1 MKVIYTILA
10 GSIAPSVYAH
20 TGDHSALT
28 SSLTHAFSSFEHLA
42 AALCVLGA
50 VAGLVALGIKM
61 SAKLKVSRA
70 K

>member
-1 MKVIYTILA
+1 MKVIYKILA
-10 GSIAPSVYAH
+10 GSFVPSVYAH

-28 SSLTHAFSSFEHLA
+28 SSLAHAFSSLEHLA
-42 AALCVLGA
+42 AAFCVLGV
-50 VAGLVALGIKM
+50 VAGLVVLGTKM